1 MYLYWIIL
9 HNKNKKVVDMIHKI
23 IFWIMVIL
31 TVFWIY
37 EFIMNIVFWIGEEE
51 DRIFPWKGISI
62 IIFHML
68 ITIFLYLHIK

>member
-1 MYLYWIIL
+1 
-9 HNKNKKVVDMIHKI
+9 MIHKI

-68 ITIFLYLHIK
+68 ITIFSLFTYKVDSVTIGKTKGEKF

>member
-1 MYLYWIIL
+1 
-9 HNKNKKVVDMIHKI
+9 MIHKI

-31 TVFWIY
+31 T
-37 EFIMNIVFWIGEEE
+37 VFWIGEEE